1 MKALQEMVAELQ
13 SQVSYLKRMLFGRR
27 SEKLGSDPNQ
37 GTLFGPSEAD
47 VATDAEQEEVAE
59 DDEDA
64 VPPQRRRTRHRG
76 RRPLPE
82 HLPRCL
88 HEIHPPSEELTCPC
102 CGESKSVFGQDVTE
116 ELEVVPAKF
125 FVNKYVRLKYSCRK
139 CEGYVSTGTLP
150 PRPLDKGIPGPG
162 FLAHLISSKF
172 ADHLPLYR
180 QQQIYRRAGLEIPRS
195 RCAAGCRTLPRRCRR
210 SSRR

>member
-1 MKALQEMVAELQ
+1 MVAELQ

-27 SEKLGSDPNQ
+27 SEKLGNDPNQ

-47 VATDAEQEEVAE
+47 VTVDADQEEVPE
-59 DDEDA
+59 DDEET
-64 VPPQRRRTRHRG
+64 VPPRRRTRHRG

-102 CGESKSVFGQDVTE
+102 CGEGKTVFSQDVTE

-125 FVNKYVRLKYSCRK
+125 FVNKYVRFKYSCRK

-162 FLAHLISSKF
+162 FLAHLISSKY

-180 QQQIYRRAGLEIPRS
+180 QQQIYRRVGLEIPRS
-195 RCAAGCRTLPRRCRR
+195 TMCGWVSHAASVLSPVVEAMKPR
-210 SSRR
+210 